1 MRSRNRAGAAIRD
14 PRVDRIR
21 GDWRAASGNEH
32 AAEQRSSPAGAQ
44 LKGRRAMAQTI
55 LVTGSNSGFGRLMVE
70 TLARKGYSVFAGMRD
85 VAGKNAPA
93 AEALRQVA
101 ERERLVLHIVK
112 LDVTDDASVE
122 QAVEA
127 ILGTTG
133 RLDVVVNNA
142 GVSYS
147 GPLEAFTLE
156 QVRQQFET
164 NVFSVVRVNRA
175 ALPHMRKQGSGLLL
189 QIGSIAGRLAL
200 PFLGLYGAT
209 KFALEGLTESYRDEL
224 APFGIDAAIIEPGT
238 YPTTISA
245 NRQVA
250 ADAERFALY
259 QAGMEAFMALF
270 YAENRSATP
279 PDPQEVADAVARVIA
294 LPAGKRPLH
303 IVVATAAQR
312 EAPEAVND
320 AATQATH
327 AFFKAL
333 ALPLVT
339 IVP

>member
-1 MRSRNRAGAAIRD
+1 
-14 PRVDRIR
+14 
-21 GDWRAASGNEH
+21 
-32 AAEQRSSPAGAQ
+32 
-44 LKGRRAMAQTI
+44 LKGSRTMAQTI

-70 TLARKGYSVFAGMRD
+70 TLARRGYSVFAGMRD

-93 AEALRQVA
+93 AEALRQLA
-101 ERERLVLHIVK
+101 EREQLVLHIVE

-122 QAVEA
+122 QAIEA

-164 NVFSVVRVNRA
+164 NVISVLRVNRA
-175 ALPHMRKQGSGLLL
+175 ALPQMRKQGSGLLI

-238 YPTTISA
+238 YPTTISV

-250 ADAERFALY
+250 ADVERFALY

-303 IVVATAAQR
+303 TVVATAAQR
-312 EAPEAVND
+312 KAPEAVND
-320 AATQATH
+320 AATRATH